1 MRETGIVHV
10 VDDDADVR
18 GSIFTLL
25 RSRGLAVEV
34 FPDAIA
40 LLEAYVPTRVGCL
53 VVDVRLP
60 GMSGLELQQR
70 LGTLDDPPP
79 VIVMSGHADVPM
91 AARAMKAGAVDFI
104 EKPFVP
110 RQLLDRVEHA
120 LALDAERRRRQRE
133 EAALRAGLAQLT
145 EREREILHRVTAGC
159 YNKVI
164 AAELGVS
171 LSTVEGQRRR
181 LMDKLGAE
189 TLYDLV
195 RAAEL
200 DTRR

>member
-1 MRETGIVHV
+1 MQETGIVYV
-10 VDDDADVR
+10 VDDDPGVR
-18 GSIFTLL
+18 ESIAALL
-25 RSRGLAVEV
+25 RSRGLATEI
-34 FPDAIA
+34 FPDAA
-40 LLEAYVPTRVGCL
+40 SFLQAYAPGRPGCL

-60 GMSGLELQQR
+60 GVSGLDLQRR
-70 LGTLDDPPP
+70 LQALGEAPP

-104 EKPFVP
+104 EKPFPP
-110 RQLLDRVEHA
+110 RRLLEGVEKA
-120 LALDAERRRRQRE
+120 LALDAERRRRHRDD
-133 EAALRAGLAQLT
+133 AVRRAGLERLT
-145 EREREILHRVTAGC
+145 PREREILHRVAAGS

-171 LSTVEGQRRR
+171 VSTVEAHRRR
-181 LMDKLGAE
+181 LMQKLGAE

-200 DTRR
+200 DTGA